1 MGELFKSRR
10 GEGHQE
16 NNDSCQRKE
25 GKGGQTT
32 RERERKEKEK
42 RRKKERRL
50 LEIRDE
56 VTSRDGGFLF
66 LKDLLE
72 GRALAGVLEVEFLVV
87 FDDDLVE
94 AVALALADQV
104 LEAGLVVDPVV
115 LQPASLAHH

>member
-1 MGELFKSRR
+1 MIVAR
-10 GEGHQE
+10 
-16 NNDSCQRKE
+16 
-25 GKGGQTT
+25 
-32 RERERKEKEK
+32 KEK
-42 RRKKERRL
+42 RRKREATREREKKGGGGERL

-94 AVALALADQV
+94 AVALTLADQV
-104 LEAGLVVDPVV
+104 LETGLVVDPVV